1 VIVSSGDPDAT
12 AQERFASPVLL
23 DADRVL
29 AGAFGAHG
37 TPMAVLIGPDG
48 RVASDVAVGATGVME
63 LLAPVPVP

>member
-1 VIVSSGDPDAT
+1 
-12 AQERFASPVLL
+12 
-23 DADRVL
+23 VL